1 MTDRPPKS
9 TPRRPKTAGAI
20 EIDPQSYTAF
30 VGELKQKIIEAR
42 HRASLSVNRELIL
55 LYWTIGRDILAR
67 QEREGWGAKVI
78 DRLAEDLRRAFPEM
92 TGLSSRNLK
101 YMRALADAWPD
112 GDFVQRV
119 VAQLPWGH
127 NVSLL
132 DAVKAP
138 EERAW
143 YARQAIEHGWTRAV
157 LVHQIE
163 SNLFVRQGSAL
174 TNFSRTLPAAQSELA
189 QQILK
194 DPYTF
199 DFLSLGPEML
209 ERDLERGLIEHLRL
223 LILELGKGFAFV
235 GSQYHL
241 EVGGQDYHLDL
252 LFYHLRLRCFVVI
265 ELKIEDFKP
274 EFAGKM
280 NFYLSAVDDHLRH
293 ENDQPTI
300 GIILCKGR
308 NEVIVEY
315 ALRDSSKPMGVAQ
328 YELSQVLPPQ
338 LEEDLPTIDE
348 FAREFPLMSMVKLRI
363 EIERAVRD
371 LASERGLSFDRPVGI
386 GNMLR
391 DLRRQGPVPAST
403 DQLLGALQVMNKASH
418 GVDVES
424 SAAKQAVAI
433 GSAFLAELKA
443 LSADD

>member
-1 MTDRPPKS
+1 MTSRPPKR
-9 TPRRPKTAGAI
+9 TPRSAKPAAG
-20 EIDPQSYTAF
+20 IDPQSYATF
-30 VGELKQKIIEAR
+30 VSDLKRKIVEAR
-42 HRASLSVNRELIL
+42 HRASLAVNRELIL

-78 DRLAEDLRRAFPEM
+78 DRLADDLRQAFPEM

-101 YMRALADAWPD
+101 YMRSFAEAWPD
-112 GDFVQRV
+112 GNFVQQLA
-119 VAQLPWGH
+119 AQLPWGH
-127 NVSLL
+127 NMLLL
-132 DAVKAP
+132 DTTKASG
-138 EERAW
+138 ERAW
-143 YARQAIEHGWTRAV
+143 YARQTIDHGWSRNV
-157 LVHQIE
+157 LAHQIA
-163 SNLFVRQGSAL
+163 SNLFARQGSAL
-174 TNFSRTLPAAQSELA
+174 TNFSRTLPAEQSELA

-209 ERDLERGLIEHLRL
+209 ERDLERGLIEHLRS

-241 EVGGQDYHLDL
+241 EVGGQDYYLDL

-280 NFYLSAVDDHLRH
+280 NFYLSAVDEQLRH
-293 ENDQPTI
+293 PDDKPTI

-328 YELSQVLPPQ
+328 YQLSQALPPQ
-338 LEEDLPTIDE
+338 LQEDLPTVE
-348 FAREFPLMSMVKLRI
+348 ELGREFPLMSVVKLRI
-363 EIERAVRD
+363 EIERALRELVVAKGIDPRQMGISQM
-371 LASERGLSFDRPVGI
+371 LGKLHGLGIRPANIRQMHGVLQP
-386 GNMLR
+386 MLE
-391 DLRRQGPVPAST
+391 
-403 DQLLGALQVMNKASH
+403 ASH

-424 SAAKQAVAI
+424 DAAKRAVEI
-433 GSAFLAELKA
+433 GTAFLAELKRIN
-443 LSADD
+443 ADD

>member
-1 MTDRPPKS
+1 MTARPPKR
-9 TPRRPKTAGAI
+9 TPRSAKPAAG
-20 EIDPQSYTAF
+20 IDPQSYATF
-30 VGELKQKIIEAR
+30 VSDLKRKITEAR

-78 DRLAEDLRRAFPEM
+78 DRLADDLRHAFPEM
-92 TGLSSRNLK
+92 TGLSPRNLK

-112 GDFVQRV
+112 DEFVQRV
-119 VAQLPWGH
+119 IAQLPWGH

-132 DAVKAP
+132 DSIKDHDQ
-138 EERAW
+138 RAW
-143 YARQAIEHGWTRAV
+143 YARQAIEHCWTRPV
-157 LVHQIE
+157 LIHQIE
-163 SNLFVRQGSAL
+163 SNLFARQGSAL
-174 TNFSRTLPAAQSELA
+174 TNFSRTLPTAQSELA

-209 ERDLERGLIEHLRL
+209 ERDLERGLIEHLRA

-241 EVGGQDYHLDL
+241 EVGGQDYYLDL

-280 NFYLSAVDDHLRH
+280 NFYLSAVDDQLRH
-293 ENDQPTI
+293 PDDKPTI

-328 YELSQVLPPQ
+328 YQLSQALPPQ
-338 LEEDLPTIDE
+338 LEAALPTVEE
-348 FAREFPLMSMVKLRI
+348 FAREFPLMSVVKLRI
-363 EIERAVRD
+363 EIERALRD
-371 LASERGLSFDRPVGI
+371 LAAERDISFGRPSGMMH
-386 GNMLR
+386 MLR
-391 DLRRQGPVPAST
+391 DLQKRGMAPAST
-403 DQLLGALQVMNKASH
+403 EQMLETLRVMNEAAH
-418 GVDVES
+418 GVDVDAE
-424 SAAKQAVAI
+424 AAQKAVDV
-433 GSAFLAELKA
+433 GTVFLSELKA
-443 LSADD
+443 IGKGDA